1 MSPTRRSRGA
11 AAEPLLIQACWGL
24 GDAIYIRPVIADA
37 AQQRPIFLETPW
49 PELYDDLP
57 VQFVRGEKGLRLQM
71 RNVWRQSAAR
81 WVEPPARIQKVALG
95 YGPIELETANV
106 FTAMAVKMPMG
117 MARPPVWSLPALGE
131 CPFDTG
137 GAPLALIRPVMR
149 RLEWDNEARNPLPQY
164 VADIAGDLKDRGF
177 AVVVVCDI
185 QTDRELLACGV
196 MPPNNLA
203 LTHGELSV
211 RQLLAT
217 VRDAAVVVGGV
228 GWIVPAGIALGT
240 PTFVVLG
247 GNGGMNAPEVL
258 IDPRMNAS
266 RLGFAVPE
274 DFCRCMDMHHQCSKS
289 IPDLMAQW
297 RRWQRRLDSSTARML
312 RAA

>member
-1 MSPTRRSRGA
+1 MRRSRVA
-11 AAEPLLIQACWGL
+11 AAEPLLIQAPWGL
-24 GDAIYIRPVIADA
+24 GDAIYIRPAIADA

-57 VQFVRGEKGLRLQM
+57 LQFVRGEKGLRLQM
-71 RNVWRQSAAR
+71 RNVWRQSATR
-81 WVEPPARIQKVALG
+81 WVDPPPLIEKVALG
-95 YGPIELETANV
+95 YGPIELETASV
-106 FTAMAVKMPMG
+106 FEAMAIKMPMP
-117 MARPPVWSLPALGE
+117 MRRPPVWSLPALGD
-131 CPFDTG
+131 CPLDPG

-185 QTDRELLACGV
+185 QTDRELLAAGV
-196 MPPNNLA
+196 MPPCNLA

-228 GWIVPAGIALGT
+228 GWIVPAAIALGT

-258 IDPRMNAS
+258 IDRRMNAS

-274 DFCRCMDMHHQCSKS
+274 EFCRCMDMRHQCSKS